1 MAKNIIKLTESKLKK
16 LIKEA
21 VQTTLDQE
29 REWHEYI
36 QQEKKVLEELLNT
49 LTRNGI
55 QTAQMSEYR
64 SGLPVIA
71 ISTDEWHNSNAYEI
85 ARKFAEARGMYVKDD
100 FYPATTYIK
109 LEKIYH

>member
-1 MAKNIIKLTESKLKK
+1 
-16 LIKEA
+16 
-21 VQTTLDQE
+21 
-29 REWHEYI
+29 
-36 QQEKKVLEELLNT
+36 LNT

-71 ISTDEWHNSNAYEI
+71 INTDEWHNSNAHEI
-85 ARKFAEARGMYVKDD
+85 ARKFAEARGMWVKDD

-109 LEKIYH
+109 LEKIYY